1 MRIPECTISP
11 LARVSPPTISGQY
24 ALSVLTPEPE
34 SDWFVS
40 DFSRVVS
47 VASWRVSVQCGPAT
61 GTQDMQHCNMG
72 GDIQ

>member
-47 VASWRVSVQCGPAT
+47 ECGQLESVSAVRAGHRDPGHAAL
-61 GTQDMQHCNMG
+61 QHG
-72 GDIQ
+72 R